1 MAIADDWTINYSAKT
16 ITHIAG
22 TTVYTALSLYS
33 WLMDVFDDA
42 SQMDDDVPMSAQTP
56 TEFSLINGW
65 SIPAASYPYLK
76 GGAITDTTCR
86 GSGRGRLELHTN
98 LTGE

>member
-42 SQMDDDVPMSAQTP
+42 S
-56 TEFSLINGW
+56 
-65 SIPAASYPYLK
+65 
-76 GGAITDTTCR
+76 
-86 GSGRGRLELHTN
+86 
-98 LTGE
+98 